1 MWLED
6 TATVQPEK
14 VRYDKKLYD
23 VINAMNEAKSFD
35 DIFNL
40 YNEILELVDAERMS
54 MYVLEYEKKELYT
67 RVPARIDVVGEI
79 RLPLNEKSIAGYV
92 ALTHK
97 SVHLLTAYNQS
108 QVARISPSLV
118 FVGALAKKV

>member
-35 DIFNL
+35 GIFNL
-40 YNEILELVDAERMS
+40 YNEILSWS
-54 MYVLEYEKKELYT
+54 MLS
-67 RVPARIDVVGEI
+67 A
-79 RLPLNEKSIAGYV
+79 
-92 ALTHK
+92 
-97 SVHLLTAYNQS
+97 
-108 QVARISPSLV
+108 
-118 FVGALAKKV
+118 

>member
-35 DIFNL
+35 GIFNL

-54 MYVLEYEKKELYT
+54 MYVLDYDKKELFT
-67 RVPARIDVVGEI
+67 RDRKSTRLNSSHSQISYAVFCLKKKNPYHEPADRI
-79 RLPLNEKSIAGYV
+79 KFSHY
-92 ALTHK
+92 
-97 SVHLLTAYNQS
+97 
-108 QVARISPSLV
+108 
-118 FVGALAKKV
+118 